1 MLLKSSIEAER
12 AIEVEETDVCKAG
25 QNKKVLQKGEVEG
38 ARKLFTGVGEA
49 HGSLGGEKHK

>member
-12 AIEVEETDVCKAG
+12 AIEVRETDVCKAG
-25 QNKKVLQKGEVEG
+25 RDKKVSQKEEVKG
-38 ARKLFTGVGEA
+38 ARKLFTGVGEI